1 MSDSYEPNNDGSLEG
16 FLSSRPE
23 VVTQGYVNEGT
34 DNPIV
39 SHDLLTGPVAPS
51 DQGFAAPVGV
61 APQRQVASPPP
72 PPAQPGVSQEE
83 YEEAV
88 RLAEQQAQVNQALV
102 RQQMELDEALFE
114 SSIAHLDQYSQNY
127 YRQQRYLQQY
137 GTANEALAEENRQLK
152 YAQEEREQAE
162 AKSQVALIRMLK
174 AGVNIGDAQAKA
186 DIMSADT
193 SEQMNARIQLWA
205 QVHNMSQRQIAAQQT
220 RAQVSSGAYAA
231 APQRGGNRGA
241 TPKRSLEDYISG
253 QPFVYSE

>member
-1 MSDSYEPNNDGSLEG
+1 M
-16 FLSSRPE
+16 
-23 VVTQGYVNEGT
+23 
-34 DNPIV
+34 
-39 SHDLLTGPVAPS
+39 
-51 DQGFAAPVGV
+51 
-61 APQRQVASPPP
+61 ASPPP

-102 RQQMELDEALFE
+102 RQQMELEEAMFE
-114 SSIAHLDQYSQNY
+114 SSIAHLDEYSKTH
-127 YRQQRYLQQY
+127 YRQQRYLEQY
-137 GTANEALAEENRQLK
+137 ATANEALASENRRMVM
-152 YAQEEREQAE
+152 AQEEREQSE
-162 AKSQVALIRMLK
+162 AKSQVALIRMLR